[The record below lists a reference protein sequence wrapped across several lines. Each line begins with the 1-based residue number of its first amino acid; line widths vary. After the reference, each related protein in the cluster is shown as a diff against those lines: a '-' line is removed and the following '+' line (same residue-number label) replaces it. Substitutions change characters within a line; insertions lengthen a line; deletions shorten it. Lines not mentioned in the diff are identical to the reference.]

1 MENKIYI
8 TAMVSPQYVQMTLDD
23 FLFGEFKQPAERNM
37 GVATTKTVRTEHLS
51 ERLLNSINLN
61 RLVGCLASFNQKH
74 ADLRSKDRHSLYHTF
89 YIPKK
94 SGGMRKID
102 APNPELMEALRELKL
117 LLETEFHALYHTS
130 AYAYVKKRSTL
141 HAIQKHQKNESK
153 WFAKLDLSNFF
164 GSTTLS
170 YVMKML
176 AVIFPF
182 CEVIRNERGR
192 QELETALSLAFLDGV
207 LPQGT
212 PISPMLTNLMMIPV
226 DFSLTKK
233 LRDFEQQSF
242 VYTRYADDFTISS
255 RYDFDIRKVEDLIIS
270 TLAEFDAPFSV
281 NQKKTRY
288 GSSSGKNWNL
298 GLMLNKDNEITVGH
312 KRKAQFQSMLH
323 NFIMSV
329 NSGTPWSVGEIQY
342 VMGIHSYISGIEP
355 EAAARIVSYVNA
367 KHGNI
372 DVLKLMKANL

>member
-1 MENKIYI
+1 MEDLIYI
-8 TAMVSPQYVQMTLDD
+8 TAMLGPQYVQMTLDD
-23 FLFGEFKQPAERNM
+23 FLFGEFKQPSERNC
-37 GVATTKTVRTEHLS
+37 GVATTKTLRSVRVPP
-51 ERLLNSINLN
+51 RLLMTVDVEKLTGILSL
-61 RLVGCLASFNQKH
+61 FNEKYRALLEAKRH
-74 ADLRSKDRHSLYHTF
+74 DLYRTF

-102 APNPELMEALRELKL
+102 APNNELMSALRELKL
-117 LLETEFHALYHTS
+117 ILETEFHALYHTS
-130 AYAYVKKRSTL
+130 AYAYVKQRSTL
-141 HAIQKHQKNESK
+141 HAMQKHQKNESK
-153 WFAKLDLSNFF
+153 WFAKLDLHNFF
-164 GSTTLS
+164 GSTTLA

-176 AVIFPF
+176 SVIFPF
-182 CEVIRNERGR
+182 NLVIQNERGR
-192 QELETALSLAFLDGV
+192 RELETALSLAFLDGV

-226 DFSLTKK
+226 DFILTKQ
-233 LRDFEQQSF
+233 LRNFEKQTY

-255 RYDFDIRKVEDLIIS
+255 RYEFDISKIEALVKD
-270 TLAEFDAPFSV
+270 TLAEFDAPFTV

-323 NFIMSV
+323 NFIVAQNRGESWEV
-329 NSGTPWSVGEIQY
+329 SEIQY
-342 VMGIHSYISGIEP
+342 VLGVYSYISSVEP
-355 EAAARIVSYVNA
+355 EAAARIVKFVNE

-372 DVLKLMKANL
+372 DVLKLMKSKL

>member
-1 MENKIYI
+1 MEDLIYI
-8 TAMVSPQYVQMTLDD
+8 TAMLGPQYVQMTLDD
-23 FLFGEFKQPAERNM
+23 FLFGEFKQPSERNC
-37 GVATTKTVRTEHLS
+37 GVATTKTVRS
-51 ERLLNSINLN
+51 VRVPPRLLLTVDVEKLTGILSL
-61 RLVGCLASFNQKH
+61 FNEKYRPLREAKRH
-74 ADLRSKDRHSLYHTF
+74 DLYRTF

-102 APNPELMEALRELKL
+102 APNNELMSALRELKL
-117 LLETEFHALYHTS
+117 ILETEFHALYHTS
-130 AYAYVKKRSTL
+130 AYAYVKQRSTL
-141 HAIQKHQKNESK
+141 HAMQKHQKNESK
-153 WFAKLDLSNFF
+153 WFAKLDLHNFF
-164 GSTTLS
+164 GSTTLA

-176 AVIFPF
+176 SVIFPF
-182 CEVIRNERGR
+182 NLVIQNERGR
-192 QELETALSLAFLDGV
+192 RELETALSLAFLDGV

-226 DFSLTKK
+226 DFILTKQ
-233 LRDFEQQSF
+233 LRNFEKQTY

-255 RYDFDIRKVEDLIIS
+255 RYEFDISKIEALVKD
-270 TLAEFDAPFSV
+270 TLAEFDAPFTV

-323 NFIMSV
+323 NFIVAQNRGESWEV
-329 NSGTPWSVGEIQY
+329 SEIQY
-342 VMGIHSYISGIEP
+342 VLGVYSYISSVEP
-355 EAAARIVSYVNA
+355 EAAARIVKFVNE

-372 DVLKLMKANL
+372 DVLKLMKSKL

>member
-1 MENKIYI
+1 MDQKIYI
-8 TAMVSPQYVQMTLDD
+8 TAMLSPQYVQMTLDD
-23 FLFGEFKQPAERNM
+23 FLFGEFKQPLERNM
-37 GVATTKTVRTEHLS
+37 GVAATKTVRAEVLS
-51 ERLLNSINLN
+51 ERLLNSINLD
-61 RLVGCLASFNQKH
+61 RLIECLAVYNRKH
-74 ADLRSKDRHSLYHTF
+74 AALRAKERHSLYHTF

-102 APNPELMEALRELKL
+102 APCQELMEALRELKL

-130 AYAYVKKRSTL
+130 AYAYVRKRSTL

-164 GSTTLS
+164 GSTTIA

-176 AVIFPF
+176 SIIFPF
-182 CEVIRNERGR
+182 SEVIRNERGR
-192 QELETALSLAFLDGV
+192 QELETALSLAFLDGA

-226 DFSLTKK
+226 DFTLTKQ
-233 LRDFEQQSF
+233 LRDYERQSF

-255 RYDFDIRKVEDLIIS
+255 RYDFDIRKIESLIID
-270 TLAEFDAPFSV
+270 TLKEFNAPFSV

-323 NFIMSV
+323 NFIV
-329 NSGTPWSVGEIQY
+329 ALNAGNPWPVPEIQY
-342 VMGIHSYISGIEP
+342 VLGVYSYISGVEP
-355 EAAARIVSYVNA
+355 EAAARIVSFVNA
-367 KHGNI
+367 KHGDI